1 MSQNKKMDLS
11 QEILKIVVDEYKLN
25 SKNNIFIKN
34 LKKLIINILISDDE
48 SKIEKTDIV
57 KKQKKQKKEVIKPKS
72 IKIPDLNID
81 YLDCQ
86 DSNELDLLLNDMQLQ
101 RFLDFYSLEYSN
113 LKNKKNRTLAIEKL
127 YSIVS
132 ILKEEKIKNKS
143 LNYLIDEENY
153 LEVRKLWQESNIYYK
168 NIELRTMLVENKVN
182 YQKLFYVPSQDFFIA
197 CQISKSGKLKPKK
210 INISFEKD
218 IEVLKLDKIKMEN
231 LKNNFTDI
239 IEVNN

>member
-1 MSQNKKMDLS
+1 MDLS

-57 KKQKKQKKEVIKPKS
+57 KKEKKQKKAVIKSKS
-72 IKIPDLNID
+72 IKTTDLNID

-86 DSNELDLLLNDMQLQ
+86 DSNELDLLLNDINLQ
-101 RFLDFYSLEYSN
+101 KVLDFYSLEYSN

-132 ILKEEKIKNKS
+132 ILKEEKIRNKS

-153 LEVRKLWQESNIYYK
+153 LEIRRLWQESNIYYK

-182 YQKLFYVPSQDFFIA
+182 YQKLFYIPSQDFFIA

-210 INISFEKD
+210 INISFDKD
-218 IEVLKLDKIKMEN
+218 IEVFKLDKIKMEN

>member
-1 MSQNKKMDLS
+1 M
-11 QEILKIVVDEYKLN
+11 
-25 SKNNIFIKN
+25 
-34 LKKLIINILISDDE
+34 KKLIINILISDDE

-57 KKQKKQKKEVIKPKS
+57 KKEKKQKKAVIKSKS
-72 IKIPDLNID
+72 IKTTDLNID

-86 DSNELDLLLNDMQLQ
+86 DSNELDLLLNDINLQ
-101 RFLDFYSLEYSN
+101 KVLDFYSLEYSN

-132 ILKEEKIKNKS
+132 ILKEEKIRNKS

-153 LEVRKLWQESNIYYK
+153 LEIRRLWQESNIYYK

-182 YQKLFYVPSQDFFIA
+182 YQKLFYIPSQDFFIA

-210 INISFEKD
+210 INISFDKD
-218 IEVLKLDKIKMEN
+218 IEVFKLDKIKMEN